1 MVNYSVSVSM
11 KDSFPSKRV
20 MSEHQAVN
28 SNQKLYEWY
37 SEAHNINVL
46 MKKFQNTVELQR
58 LVKQSEDITISQ
70 QHFGYMLF
78 SIRPTKGS
86 ECSIPLYLQ
95 GSQQWQ

>member
-1 MVNYSVSVSM
+1 M

-20 MSEHQAVN
+20 MSEYQAVN

-58 LVKQSEDITISQ
+58 LVKQSEDIN
-70 QHFGYMLF
+70 HFTTAFRIYVVF
-78 SIRPTKGS
+78 YPANKRK
-86 ECSIPLYLQ
+86 
-95 GSQQWQ
+95 